1 MDKFKLPA
9 IPNAIL
15 IVALMAI
22 IFAADASSGTEI
34 SLSIFYLIPIA
45 IATWSYGR
53 TTGLA
58 LSLVCAILWLLGE
71 VVAGKEYSNA
81 VIPFW
86 NMLVRLGFFVIVTLT
101 LATRK
106 RIEAELIG
114 ARHEAVAANRAKTE
128 FVNRVTHELRTPLAA
143 IVGFSDIMEKRSGP
157 LMTQQDRDLLRRIR
171 ANGESL
177 VSLVEGVLD
186 VGRAQSDATT
196 LKQTLDLSEL
206 ITTTAADFEHRLRPG
221 VELIV
226 DVPPNL
232 TIESDTGLLRQIVLN
247 LISNAVKFT
256 ERGQIRIGVGMADGT
271 RPVSIFVED
280 SGIGIPADRL
290 QAIFLPFEQ
299 ADPSIHSRFG
309 GAGLGL
315 TIARD
320 LCHRLGCQLHV
331 DTKVGTGSRF
341 TIVLA

>member
-1 MDKFKLPA
+1 MERLTRPGT
-9 IPNAIL
+9 PRLL
-15 IVALMAI
+15 ITSALIAT
-22 IFAADASSGTEI
+22 IFIADASSGTEI

-45 IATWSYGR
+45 ITTWSYGR
-53 TTGLA
+53 NQGLA
-58 LSLVCAILWLLGE
+58 LSLLCAILWLIGE
-71 VVAGKEYSNA
+71 ILAGQAYSNPL
-81 VIPFW
+81 IPFW

-106 RIEAELIG
+106 RIEGELIQ
-114 ARHEAVAANRAKTE
+114 ARHEAVAANSAKTD

-143 IVGFSDIMEKRSGP
+143 IVGFSDIMEKRSGM

-171 ANGESL
+171 SNGESL
-177 VSLVEGVLD
+177 VNLVEGVLD
-186 VGRAQSDATT
+186 VGRAQAESSTAR
-196 LKQTLDLSEL
+196 QHVDLSAL
-206 ITTTAADFEHRLRPG
+206 IATTAADFHPRLKSD
-221 VELIV
+221 VELIA

-232 TIESDTGLLRQIVLN
+232 AIETDPGLMRQVLLN

-256 ERGQIRIGVGMADGT
+256 DHGQIRVGVGMAHGT
-271 RPVSIFVED
+271 RPVSIFVAD
-280 SGIGIPADRL
+280 TGIGIPQDRL

-331 DTKVGTGSRF
+331 DTKEGVGSRF
-341 TIVLA
+341 TIVLP